1 MKQLQNL
8 EGAFLYNLRRTLYA
22 AMVIILVVSV
32 PLLSWIELSHKE
44 DGSEKRSEAIT
55 GKIAAKSS
63 VALYQKQS

>member
-32 PLLSWIELSHKE
+32 PILSWVELSHKE
-44 DGSEKRSEAIT
+44 NESEKRSEIIT
-55 GKIAAKSS
+55 SKIATKS
-63 VALYQKQS
+63 VALFQKQS